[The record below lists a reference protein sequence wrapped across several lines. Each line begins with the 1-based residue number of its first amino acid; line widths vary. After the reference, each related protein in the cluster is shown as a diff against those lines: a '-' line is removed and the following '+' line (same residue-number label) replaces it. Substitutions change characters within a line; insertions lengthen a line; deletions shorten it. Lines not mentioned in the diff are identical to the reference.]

1 MLFETRSLEAPHLTP
16 SEVPNGPPPSPPR
29 AIDPPYAPALEPP
42 RAPPVEPPRTPPVV
56 QPRTPPVEPPRVP
69 AIEQPDPLSAEPLH
83 APDVQQPSIPNL
95 GEKLEAV
102 VAAVSPTAP
111 VTPRRGGEVKGERNA
126 RSPSL
131 RDADT
136 QYDVCITEAAEPELI
151 PVKGSASTGAA
162 SHSAG
167 FEISTSAVAAGL
179 ITASTA
185 EQEDLAAL
193 DWQLEENDHLAN
205 DEITMAIVG
214 WRPLEGAR
222 RPGSK
227 KVYFSAKFYTF
238 PLQTTDAAELPY
250 TACHS
255 ALSSSRTGQ
264 RVAGRDGHDI
274 ELEMHCAE
282 TGMLVATASV
292 PLRGIPRQQRM
303 VSRSEREVPC
313 CGLDHAKGA
322 PNVLGWLQVVIE
334 NCGSR
339 ECGQLGHSHPDLV
352 PSPAGGY
359 ALRREDG
366 KRTRA
371 GPGRKNT
378 RVKARRLPWPDTA
391 PNATHDAVKYFAD
404 QREKSRLQLVQR
416 RMRETLMERRYLPAV
431 AGEANYFTVPFTN
444 PLPAE
449 TLYSVQFSRV

>member
-1 MLFETRSLEAPHLTP
+1 LAMTGEAYASWLGERQQVFHAERLKEAPLSTAQPLPAVRSPRESPVVTQTPRAPLPPVPNDPYQEPMRDMVVEGSEIPAPAMLFETRSLEAPHLTP

-205 DEITMAIVG
+205 DEITMAI
-214 WRPLEGAR
+214 
-222 RPGSK
+222 
-227 KVYFSAKFYTF
+227 
-238 PLQTTDAAELPY
+238 
-250 TACHS
+250 
-255 ALSSSRTGQ
+255 
-264 RVAGRDGHDI
+264 
-274 ELEMHCAE
+274 
-282 TGMLVATASV
+282 
-292 PLRGIPRQQRM
+292 
-303 VSRSEREVPC
+303 
-313 CGLDHAKGA
+313 
-322 PNVLGWLQVVIE
+322 
-334 NCGSR
+334 
-339 ECGQLGHSHPDLV
+339 
-352 PSPAGGY
+352 
-359 ALRREDG
+359 
-366 KRTRA
+366 
-371 GPGRKNT
+371 
-378 RVKARRLPWPDTA
+378 
-391 PNATHDAVKYFAD
+391 
-404 QREKSRLQLVQR
+404 
-416 RMRETLMERRYLPAV
+416 
-431 AGEANYFTVPFTN
+431 
-444 PLPAE
+444 
-449 TLYSVQFSRV
+449 